1 MSENGIELHGN
12 HNDDD
17 GVTFTYDDVFQ
28 NEDDVNNDDDD
39 HINIKLDSDSYD
51 DYSKSSPQQVRRQSH
66 TSIQS
71 LTTSDTD
78 EIIPWYREYCQIILE
93 NVIFVAII
101 QLCVIWS
108 IFNDDIKVSSFDS
121 RVDERFMILISVIFL
136 FFAVEIAL
144 QCIGTIGYFQ
154 FPPPYDPEATRYD
167 KFKRVFQYGSFFFWL
182 DIISTLSLLF
192 EMEWVTG
199 GGLNAAF
206 GSGTNIATASKSG
219 AKAGKVIRIVR
230 MIRLVRLV
238 KLFKFIW
245 QYFKL
250 FYETYLATE
259 QERKLLSSTRR
270 IDAELDADEK
280 NKRRKNKL
288 PRSKVGAAMSA
299 LINQRVIILILIL
312 LVLIPVLT
320 PDEVELSPTYFTQ
333 FMYKSSVLIDDYPN
347 DSGFVALR
355 DQVLTE
361 TIDMMKSLT
370 SIIPLSVVDSGSILY
385 YDNVHYKYLRDD
397 EISMISIG
405 DSKIHFSTRDINQ
418 EDALHGIYIALFII
432 CILIIGTLVLTS
444 DINKFVIVP
453 IEHMVELVYAISLN
467 PLADNYKSYTEEEGF
482 IEGMET
488 TVLLST
494 ISKIGSLLRVVFGEA
509 GADIIANNMG
519 GAKGGAMSLLGNG
532 VKIESIF
539 GFCDVR
545 QFTDTTECLQ
555 EEVMLF
561 VNRIAFILH
570 GIVVQCSGAANK
582 NIGDAFLLTWK
593 LNYDY
598 SDEYKTSLA
607 DQALLTFC
615 KALIEITKNQ
625 DFILNFSAA
634 AIGRLY
640 KRFPNYAVRIGSGLH
655 IGWAIEGAVGTM
667 RKIDATYLSPHV
679 YFTEFLE
686 SSTKAYGVPLL
697 ISEPFYDLLSLEAKK
712 FVRQVDRIR
721 KSPTEPPM
729 SLYTYDS
736 DVNFDWVALKQK
748 KIRQQQM
755 AALRAQK
762 SVRVKNDTGRKA
774 TQRFSIVAQA
784 EPLIDEKDTG
794 LASPDALPDIKILPY
809 DEMIWEDDSDLVQ
822 LRHLVNDD
830 MRKKWATGMTAY
842 IGGDWPLAKSI
853 FTETKAMGGGND
865 GPSKFLL
872 EFINSHN
879 GVAPS
884 DWHGYRDE
892 GDGGH

>member
-1 MSENGIELHGN
+1 MSDNGVEMPENTDR
-12 HNDDD
+12 NDTD
-17 GVTFTYDDVFQ
+17 GATFTYDDVFDVK
-28 NEDDVNNDDDD
+28 NTSEDNR
-39 HINIKLDSDSYD
+39 IKIDLDSDSYD
-51 DYSKSSPQQVRRQSH
+51 DNVKSSPQQVRRQSH
-66 TSIQS
+66 TSVQS
-71 LTTSDTD
+71 YTNSDTD
-78 EIIPWYREYCQIILE
+78 EIIPWYREYSHAIMDSTLFI
-93 NVIFVAII
+93 AII
-101 QLCVIWS
+101 QLCVVWS
-108 IFNDDIKVSSFDS
+108 IFHDDIKMSSYDS
-121 RVDERFMILISVIFL
+121 RVDFRFMVLISIIFFL
-136 FFAVEIAL
+136 FLWEIAL
-144 QCIGTIGYFQ
+144 QCLGKPGYFQ
-154 FPPPYDPEATRYD
+154 FPPPYNPEATTLQ

-182 DIISTLSLLF
+182 DIISTGSLLF
-192 EMEWVTG
+192 EMDWITG
-199 GGLNAAF
+199 GGLSLK
-206 GSGTNIATASKSG
+206 SGASIATASKAG
-219 AKAGKVIRIVR
+219 AKAGRVIRIVR

-245 QYFKL
+245 RFFKL
-250 FYETYLATE
+250 FYENFLATAE
-259 QERKLLSSTRR
+259 ERKLLATTRQ
-270 IDAELDADEK
+270 IEAELEAETNVQRKK
-280 NKRRKNKL
+280 NKTPKSR
-288 PRSKVGAAMSA
+288 VGAAMSA
-299 LINQRVIILILIL
+299 LINQRVIVLILIL

-320 PDEVELSPTYFTQ
+320 PDEVELSPFYFTQ
-333 FMYKSSVLIDDYPN
+333 FFRKSSIFIDDYPS
-347 DSGFVALR
+347 DPGFVSLR
-355 DQVLTE
+355 DQILTVSVG
-361 TIDMMKSLT
+361 MMQSLT
-370 SIIPLSVVDSGSILY
+370 SIVPLSVMEDGSLLY
-385 YDNVHYKYLRDD
+385 YNDQKYLRED
-397 EISMISIG
+397 EVTTISVGS
-405 DSKIHFSTRDINQ
+405 SKLSFSNRLLTQ
-418 EDALHGIYIALFII
+418 EDALHGIYVALFII
-432 CILIIGTLVLTS
+432 SILIAGTFVLTS

-519 GAKGGAMSLLGNG
+519 GTKGGNISLLGNG

-598 SDEYKTSLA
+598 TDEFKTSLA

-640 KRFPNYAVRIGSGLH
+640 RRFPNYAVRIGSGLH
-655 IGWAIEGAVGTM
+655 VGWAIEGAVGTM

-697 ISEPFYDLLSLEAKK
+697 ISEPFYNLLSTEAKK
-712 FVRQVDRIR
+712 VIRQVDRIR
-721 KSPTEPPM
+721 KSSAEPPM
-729 SLYTYDS
+729 GLYTYDS
-736 DVNFDWVALKQK
+736 DVNFDWVALKRK

-755 AALRAQK
+755 AAIRAQK
-762 SVRVKNDTGRKA
+762 SVRVKMSGVKGKA
-774 TQRFSIVAQA
+774 QQRFSIVAQA
-784 EPLIDEKDTG
+784 DPLLDENNDS
-794 LASPDALPDIKILPY
+794 AVSPDTLPDIKIVPY
-809 DEMIWEDDSDLVQ
+809 DELIWEDDGDLVQ

-830 MRKKWATGMTAY
+830 MRAKWALGMEAY
-842 IGGDWPLAKSI
+842 IGGDWSTAKSI

-872 EFINSHN
+872 EFINSHD
-879 GVAPS
+879 GVAPR

-892 GDGGH
+892 SDGGH